1 MRAGLIYE
9 ILERIKSARIAV
21 LGDFC
26 LDAYWFVDDSKSEIS
41 VETGQST
48 RPVANQRYSL
58 GGAGNVANNLAAMG
72 VGKVFAY
79 GVSGNDPF
87 GPEMTGLLKK
97 AGINSDNIIAQKENW
112 STHVYIKPYI
122 GENEQNRIDFGNFNS
137 LSEASADKLLSLLT
151 RNIPDIDLVII
162 NQQVLSGIH
171 TAYFREKLV
180 ELIVRFPEKIF
191 IADSRN
197 YTEHYT
203 GAYRKMNDTEA
214 SNQCG
219 FKRTP
224 EEAVPRSEVVQAA
237 KKLYER
243 FSKPVFITRG
253 SRGSLTVS
261 ESGIQDIPG
270 LMILSKVDTVGAG
283 DSYLAGVAA
292 ALASG
297 FPIDQAAET
306 GSYVAGVTV
315 QKLFTTGT
323 ASQSEILAIGSDP
336 DLIYNS
342 ELADDIRE
350 ARYKSGTEIE
360 IIHLLPE
367 EPLISH
373 VIFDHDGTVST
384 LREGWEQIMA
394 PMMIKAVLG
403 TEFYLADRTLYHKV
417 ESRIND
423 LIDKTT
429 GIQTLMQMRLLL
441 DVIREFGFISSNE
454 MLDEHAYKKI
464 YNRELMFMV
473 TEREKKFKRGDLS
486 VEDLTIKNALPL
498 LQKLHKAGIK
508 LYLASGTDEED
519 VRNEA
524 LALGYAD
531 LFEGG
536 IFGATGNIDN
546 EAKKIVL
553 DRILNTIGTSSS
565 HKVATFGDGP
575 VEIRETHKRGGIT
588 IGVASNE
595 IKRYGLNLT
604 KRTRLIKAGADIVV
618 PDFSRLDDL
627 LALLNIK
634 SNGA

>member
-1 MRAGLIYE
+1 
-9 ILERIKSARIAV
+9 
-21 LGDFC
+21 
-26 LDAYWFVDDSKSEIS
+26 
-41 VETGQST
+41 
-48 RPVANQRYSL
+48 
-58 GGAGNVANNLAAMG
+58 
-72 VGKVFAY
+72 
-79 GVSGNDPF
+79 
-87 GPEMTGLLKK
+87 
-97 AGINSDNIIAQKENW
+97 
-112 STHVYIKPYI
+112 
-122 GENEQNRIDFGNFNS
+122 
-137 LSEASADKLLSLLT
+137 
-151 RNIPDIDLVII
+151 
-162 NQQVLSGIH
+162 
-171 TAYFREKLV
+171 
-180 ELIVRFPEKIF
+180 
-191 IADSRN
+191 
-197 YTEHYT
+197 
-203 GAYRKMNDTEA
+203 
-214 SNQCG
+214 
-219 FKRTP
+219 
-224 EEAVPRSEVVQAA
+224 
-237 KKLYER
+237 
-243 FSKPVFITRG
+243 
-253 SRGSLTVS
+253 
-261 ESGIQDIPG
+261 
-270 LMILSKVDTVGAG
+270 MILSKVDTVGAG

-297 FPIDQAAET
+297 FSIDLAAET

-384 LREGWEQIMA
+384 MREGWEQIMA